1 MAELAEGTVFAG
13 HRIDGVAGRGGM
25 GVVYRATHLALDHVV
40 ALKVIAPDLAHDE
53 RFRER
58 FKRESRVAV
67 SIRHPNVVPIH
78 HAGEEDGVLF
88 VTMDFV
94 AGSDL
99 RALVA
104 SAGRLEPKRAAKLIA
119 QVASA
124 LDAAHERGLVHRDI
138 KPANVL
144 IERRGEREHVFLTD
158 FGLTKRAEGATEMT
172 ASGAFIGTLEYM
184 APEQIRGAELD
195 GRTDVYALGGVA
207 FAALTGRAPFAHV
220 TEDVAKLYAHL
231 NDMPPRASEIVEG
244 LSPAIDPVLERA
256 MAKKREDRYPTAGE
270 FARALTAVAEGS
282 EPEPTR
288 EAAPIPVATAPFE
301 PTRDAAPPTETI
313 ATEEAAAGPPA
324 TTAPRRAASAEPA
337 TTPLR
342 REATPDGGR
351 RRALAVLAALAVV
364 GAVAGVVALTGGG
377 EDGGPASGGN
387 EKGSVTGGGGG
398 AQEEFTLE
406 QIPAGDFPVGVSLDE
421 ATGRVIV
428 ASRTDGRVL
437 AFDAG
442 DGGEVASGSIAPG
455 QADWAVPG
463 LGSVWAVDMTRN
475 RLVGLDPETLAPTGD
490 GFLTGAYPRD
500 AAITQSLIWVV
511 NREDDSM
518 SRIDPQSGSTEAV
531 DIGARGGDYPR
542 AIAFDDAANR
552 LWVSFRESDT
562 VEAFDAT
569 TGAPVA
575 GPIEV
580 GDAPHGLLVGNEF
593 VWVAN
598 VDDGTVQR
606 IPLADPGAGAE
617 TFAAGVC
624 AEPRDVAVGFDS
636 VWIPC
641 GKGGGEVVQLAFAD
655 GELIDRFPV
664 GGSPETAVVTRDPD
678 GVWIGGGDGGEL
690 IRITPPAD

>member
-99 RALVA
+99 RALVS
-104 SAGRLEPKRAAKLIA
+104 SAGRLEPKRAANLVA

-184 APEQIRGAELD
+184 APEQIRGADLD

-231 NDMPPRASEIVEG
+231 NDMPPRASEVVEG
-244 LSPAIDPVLERA
+244 LPPAIDPVLERA
-256 MAKKREDRYPTAGE
+256 MAKQREDRYATAGE
-270 FARALTAVAEGS
+270 FARALAAAAEG
-282 EPEPTR
+282 EVEPTR
-288 EAAPIPVATAPFE
+288 EAVAAMPPPAPDE
-301 PTRDAAPPTETI
+301 PTREAGPPTETL
-313 ATEEAAAGPPA
+313 ATQEAPGEPSPA
-324 TTAPRRAASAEPA
+324 TAARSRETAVPA
-337 TTPLR
+337 TAPLR
-342 REATPDGGR
+342 REPGPAHGR

-377 EDGGPASGGN
+377 EDGGSATEANAGG
-387 EKGSVTGGGGG
+387 SATGGGGG
-398 AQEEFTLE
+398 AQDEFALE
-406 QIPAGDFPVGVSLDE
+406 RIPAGDFPVGVSLDE

-428 ASRTDGRVL
+428 ASRSDGRVL

-442 DGGEVASGSIAPG
+442 DGAEVASESIAPG

-475 RLVGLDPETLAPTGD
+475 RLVGLDAETLAPTGD
-490 GFLTGAYPRD
+490 GYLTGAYPRD
-500 AAITQSLIWVV
+500 AAVTDSLIWVV
-511 NREDDSM
+511 NREDDSLT
-518 SRIDPQSGSTEAV
+518 RIDPASRTTESIPIGDPAV
-531 DIGARGGDYPR
+531 EDYPR
-542 AIAFDDAANR
+542 AIAFDAANDR
-552 LWVSFRESDT
+552 LWVSFRESDR
-562 VEAFDAT
+562 VQAFDAGDGEPAT
-569 TGAPVA
+569 AA
-575 GPIEV
+575 IEV
-580 GDAPHGLLVGNEF
+580 GDGPHGLLVGNEF

-598 VDDGTVQR
+598 VDDGTVDR
-606 IPLADPGAGAE
+606 ISLADPEAGAE
-617 TFAAGVC
+617 TFAEGVC
-624 AEPRDVAVGFDS
+624 EEPRDVAVGFDS

-641 GKGGGEVVQLAFAD
+641 GKGGGQVVQLRFED
-655 GELIDRFPV
+655 GEQIETFTV
-664 GGSPETAVVTRDPD
+664 GGSPETAIVTRDPD
-678 GVWIGGGDGGEL
+678 GVWVGGGAGGEL
-690 IRITPPAD
+690 IRITPPAR

>member
-99 RALVA
+99 RALVS
-104 SAGRLEPKRAAKLIA
+104 SAGRLAPKRAASLVA
-119 QVASA
+119 QVADA

-184 APEQIRGAELD
+184 APEQIRGGDLD

-231 NDMPPRASEIVEG
+231 NDMPPRASELVPG
-244 LSPAIDPVLERA
+244 LPPAIDPVLERA
-256 MAKKREDRYPTAGE
+256 MAKDRDDRYATAGE
-270 FARALTAVAEGS
+270 FARALAAAAARGVAAA
-282 EPEPTR
+282 EPTREVPAPAGAGPLEPTR
-288 EAAPIPVATAPFE
+288 EAEPPTEETPAKDPATAPLRAPGPAE
-301 PTRDAAPPTETI
+301 ADA
-313 ATEEAAAGPPA
+313 
-324 TTAPRRAASAEPA
+324 R
-337 TTPLR
+337 
-342 REATPDGGR
+342 R
-351 RRALAVLAALAVV
+351 RRALAIVAALAVIAAV
-364 GAVAGVVALTGGG
+364 AGAVALTDGGG
-377 EDGGPASGGN
+377 DQERQTAATAGDEAGRGAGF
-387 EKGSVTGGGGG
+387 EVAQKDAGS
-398 AQEEFTLE
+398 F
-406 QIPAGDFPVGVSLDE
+406 PAGVAVDE
-421 ATGRVIV
+421 ETGLVIV
-428 ASRTDGRVL
+428 ASRDDGRIF
-437 AFDAG
+437 AFDPRTG
-442 DGGEVASGSIAPG
+442 DEAATGSIAPG

-463 LGSVWAVDMTRN
+463 LGAVWAVDMTRN
-475 RLVGLDPETLAPTGD
+475 RLVGLDANTLEPTGQ
-490 GFLTGAYPRD
+490 GFLTGDYPRD
-500 AAITQSLIWVV
+500 AAVTRSLIWVV
-511 NREDDSM
+511 NREDDTM
-518 SRIDPQSGSTEAV
+518 TRIDPASGETGSV
-531 DIGARGGDYPR
+531 DIGVNGGDYPR
-542 AIAFDDAANR
+542 AIAFEEGAGR
-552 LWVSFRESDT
+552 LWVSFRDSDT
-562 VEAFDAT
+562 VEAFDAE
-569 TGAPVA
+569 TGAPAA

-593 VWVAN
+593 LWVAN
-598 VDDGTVQR
+598 VDSNTVQR
-606 IPLADPGAGAE
+606 IALADPRKAE
-617 TFAAGVC
+617 PFGELEPETCV
-624 AEPRDVAVGFDS
+624 EPRDVAVAFDS

-641 GKGGGEVVQLAFAD
+641 GKGGGTVVQLALED
-655 GELIDRFPV
+655 GEQIDDFTV
-664 GGSPETAVVTRDPD
+664 GGSPETVTVTREPD
-678 GVWIGGGDGGEL
+678 HVWVGGGDGGRL
-690 IRITPPAD
+690 IQITPPAG